1 MIDPRSNHGHSVP
14 YYACIIDRL
23 TIGFMEDDM
32 KRLSDL
38 EDDIEQLRRATLQ
51 IQDCFEKLIR
61 IWELGPSGRAVA
73 HMRLKNDFKKLE
85 LITSEFEN
93 KT

>member
-1 MIDPRSNHGHSVP
+1 MENSCKTSRNTENKVLSTHS
-14 YYACIIDRL
+14 
-23 TIGFMEDDM
+23 GNMEDDM

-61 IWELGPSGRAVA
+61 IWELGSPGRAVT